1 MQLRPKQ
8 AYHQK
13 IRHTDLQLDPA
24 QEKALAAL
32 ERLHE
37 ELARSRPPGSS
48 GNGRLLAS
56 QAVLA
61 SLRRLLPFSR
71 TVAPEAIRLVRG
83 VYLWG
88 AVGRGKSML
97 MDLFAQSLPPA
108 TSHRRV
114 HFHAFMIE
122 VHDWLHRRRGDMVDR
137 LLPDLAE
144 EIAGRCRVMCFDEF
158 HVHDVADA
166 MILKRLFT
174 ALLNRGVVVVATSN
188 YRPDDLYAGGLQR
201 ELFVPFILLLKERL
215 EVVHLNGAED
225 HRARLLQADG
235 TYFCPLGSA
244 ARRRAD
250 EVFAHLTDHAE
261 PCAEVLMVKGRE
273 LRVPVVA
280 KGAARLSFA
289 ELCERPHGAEDY
301 LTLARTYH
309 TLFLEDV
316 PELGDDR
323 RDEAK
328 RLMTLIDALYET
340 GTRLVVTAAAPPER
354 LDRGHGLAF
363 DFQRTVSRLKE
374 MQSESYLRGRR

>member
-1 MQLRPKQ
+1 
-8 AYHQK
+8 
-13 IRHTDLQLDPA
+13 
-24 QEKALAAL
+24 
-32 ERLHE
+32 
-37 ELARSRPPGSS
+37 
-48 GNGRLLAS
+48 
-56 QAVLA
+56 
-61 SLRRLLPFSR
+61 
-71 TVAPEAIRLVRG
+71 
-83 VYLWG
+83 
-88 AVGRGKSML
+88 
-97 MDLFAQSLPPA
+97 
-108 TSHRRV
+108 
-114 HFHAFMIE
+114 
-122 VHDWLHRRRGDMVDR
+122 MVDT

-144 EIAGRCRVMCFDEF
+144 EIAARCRVICFDEF

-201 ELFVPFILLLKERL
+201 ELFVPFIALLKERL
-215 EVVHLNGAED
+215 EVIHLNGPED
-225 HRARLLQADG
+225 YRARLLQAEG
-235 TYFCPLGSA
+235 TYFFPLRS

-261 PCAEVLMVKGRE
+261 PCAEVLVVKGRE

-316 PELGDDR
+316 PGLGDDR
-323 RDEAK
+323 RDETK
-328 RLMTLIDALYET
+328 RLITLIDALYET
-340 GTRLVVTAAAPPER
+340 GTKLVVTAAAPPEQ
-354 LDRGHGLAF
+354 LDRGHGLTF